1 MTTPIIMLVLLTA
14 PEFWFEN
21 RTFTA
26 RADAIAVALSAAGCG
41 DGSWLVGEPQSVIER
56 GCRAFRVFPKSE
68 CDREYGRVALVG
80 ERLFLG
86 ARPADGFMCAPD
98 RRPGAVG
105 DAALVRY

>member
-1 MTTPIIMLVLLTA
+1 
-14 PEFWFEN
+14 
-21 RTFTA
+21 
-26 RADAIAVALSAAGCG
+26 
-41 DGSWLVGEPQSVIER
+41 VIER

-68 CDREYGRVALVG
+68 CDREYDRVALVG